1 MRRNRSAM
9 AAAATAMI
17 AGLLAILP
25 ATAPAAAQTADD
37 SAATPCRL
45 DVENRGEVAWRGLY
59 GRGYEASSPP
69 TSEPVLL
76 TVRHAGQAC
85 RWFVVVHGVEGG
97 LRGAGDTLAYD
108 ILDAPAGRSIAARD
122 PLGTLA
128 TRRSGAF
135 AGGEDQVQLP
145 LFVALPPSQPVAG
158 GTYTGQAIV
167 SLYRD
172 AGVPELIRQI
182 PLVVSARVP
191 PVVSVSAPAFATA
204 RTTTLD
210 LGRLENGAA
219 ATVDFTV
226 TANVGV
232 TVTLSSQGRGR
243 LVHATGLT
251 GIPYTATLA
260 GRPADLSATS
270 AALSLPR
277 TTTPRALPLTITVPA
292 AKGAAAGRYSDTI
305 TLTFSAD

>member
-1 MRRNRSAM
+1 MQRNSP
-9 AAAATAMI
+9 AAAMI
-17 AGLLAILP
+17 ASLFAALLVVV
-25 ATAPAAAQTADD
+25 PAAAKSADD
-37 SAATPCRL
+37 TAARPCQI
-45 DVENRGEVAWRGLY
+45 DVDSGGEVAWRGLY

-76 TVRHAGQAC
+76 TLRHTGQAC
-85 RWFVVVHGVEGG
+85 RWFIVVQGVEAG

-122 PLGTLA
+122 SLGTLA

-135 AGGEDQVQLP
+135 AAGEEQVQLP
-145 LFVALPPSQPVAG
+145 LFVTFAPGQPVAG
-158 GTYTGQAIV
+158 GTYAGQAIV

-172 AGVPELIRQI
+172 TGVPELVRQV

-191 PVVSVSAPAFATA
+191 PAVSVSAPAFATA

-210 LGRLENGAA
+210 LGRLENGAS

-243 LVHATGLT
+243 LIHETGLT
-251 GIPYTATLA
+251 AIPYKVMFA
-260 GRPADLSATS
+260 GRLTDLSTTS
-270 AALSLPR
+270 ATIPLRRSATFSV
-277 TTTPRALPLTITVPA
+277 LPLTVNVPKA
-292 AKGAAAGRYSDTI
+292 EGAAAGRYRDTI